1 MALTNM
7 RSFGMNLFFFDPY
20 LGTTR
25 HPLKKVNSL
34 KDLLKLADI
43 LSIHVPL
50 SDETIGLIGA
60 KEISLMSKKSYII
73 NTSRGKIIDEEAL
86 INALKENR
94 IAGAAVDVLANEL
107 LMKLD
112 DNNMVN
118 YAREN
123 SNLLIT
129 PHIGGATIEAIES
142 TDEFILN
149 KFKNDF
155 Q

>member
-1 MALTNM
+1 M
-7 RSFGMNLFFFDPY
+7 
-20 LGTTR
+20 
-25 HPLKKVNSL
+25 
-34 KDLLKLADI
+34 
-43 LSIHVPL
+43 
-50 SDETIGLIGA
+50 
-60 KEISLMSKKSYII
+60 
-73 NTSRGKIIDEEAL
+73 

-142 TDEFILN
+142 TDEFIFN
-149 KFKNDF
+149 KFKNAF